1 MLSPEYIDHLPDR
14 VVELYADLE
23 IRILEDMA
31 RRILKTGALTETA
44 QWQMWRLEQIGA
56 EREFIRYH
64 LQRLTGKT
72 QGEINELLAE
82 AGEKALYYDDQIY
95 RAAGL
100 SPKALRDSEALQKII
115 KAGSDK
121 TMRLFENLTSTTAD
135 TASRQFENALDA
147 AYMDITSGAF
157 SYQDAVRSAVKSL
170 SKAGIDAIIY
180 PSGHTDKMDV
190 AVRRAV
196 LTGVNQTAARMQ
208 IARADEMECDL
219 VETTA
224 HMGARPEHMDW
235 QGRIFSR
242 SGKSRK
248 YPDFVKSTGYGT
260 GPGLCGWN
268 CRHSFF
274 PYFEG
279 LSERAYSRA
288 KLREY
293 ENKTVT
299 YNGRTLP
306 YYDATQQQRYLERQI
321 RRWKREYLAMDAA
334 GLDTSEASAKLAAWR
349 AKQKD
354 FLTQT
359 GLGEDK
365 FRSQVYG
372 FGRSQ
377 AARARAQA
385 ERLKKHSRDGIIIM
399 GSDGMQL
406 KIDSLTPCL
415 VEASTGKII
424 ETSYKKAAKSELKS
438 LKAKGWLFDW
448 THSSLKEDEIYKLV
462 VKGESNPQGLIAL
475 KYEDRSKA
483 VYVQIAENAP
493 SNRGASKEYLGVGG
507 HLFAIAAQQSMEKG
521 YGGFVFFD
529 AKNTDLVKHYSKALG
544 AQLLGV
550 PHPYRMILDEDAAR
564 KLLKLYTFGKE

>member
-1 MLSPEYIDHLPDR
+1 MLS
-14 VVELYADLE
+14 V
-23 IRILEDMA
+23 
-31 RRILKTGALTETA
+31 G
-44 QWQMWRLEQIGA
+44 
-56 EREFIRYH
+56 
-64 LQRLTGKT
+64 
-72 QGEINELLAE
+72 
-82 AGEKALYYDDQIY
+82 
-95 RAAGL
+95 
-100 SPKALRDSEALQKII
+100 
-115 KAGSDK
+115 
-121 TMRLFENLTSTTAD
+121 
-135 TASRQFENALDA
+135 
-147 AYMDITSGAF
+147 
-157 SYQDAVRSAVKSL
+157 
-170 SKAGIDAIIY
+170 
-180 PSGHTDKMDV
+180 
-190 AVRRAV
+190 AV
-196 LTGVNQTAARMQ
+196 LTGVNQTAARIQ
-208 IARADEMECDL
+208 TARADEWNATWWKPLPTWAPDRN
-219 VETTA
+219 TWI
-224 HMGARPEHMDW
+224 W

-385 ERLKKHSRDGIIIM
+385 ERKKD
-399 GSDGMQL
+399 
-406 KIDSLTPCL
+406 
-415 VEASTGKII
+415 
-424 ETSYKKAAKSELKS
+424 YKTIFI
-438 LKAKGWLFDW
+438 W
-448 THSSLKEDEIYKLV
+448 
-462 VKGESNPQGLIAL
+462 
-475 KYEDRSKA
+475 
-483 VYVQIAENAP
+483 
-493 SNRGASKEYLGVGG
+493 
-507 HLFAIAAQQSMEKG
+507 
-521 YGGFVFFD
+521 
-529 AKNTDLVKHYSKALG
+529 
-544 AQLLGV
+544 
-550 PHPYRMILDEDAAR
+550 
-564 KLLKLYTFGKE
+564 YTE

>member
-1 MLSPEYIDHLPDR
+1 MASK
-14 VVELYADLE
+14 AKLE
-23 IRILEDMA
+23 NRSG
-31 RRILKTGALTETA
+31 RRLHG
-44 QWQMWRLEQIGA
+44 
-56 EREFIRYH
+56 Y
-64 LQRLTGKT
+64 
-72 QGEINELLAE
+72 N
-82 AGEKALYYDDQIY
+82 
-95 RAAGL
+95 
-100 SPKALRDSEALQKII
+100 LRS
-115 KAGSDK
+115 
-121 TMRLFENLTSTTAD
+121 
-135 TASRQFENALDA
+135 
-147 AYMDITSGAF
+147 AF

-196 LTGVNQTAARMQ
+196 LTGVNQTAARIQ
-208 IARADEMECDL
+208 TARADEMECDL

-334 GLDTSEASAKLAAWR
+334 VLDTSDRPAPGWLPGGRSKRDLFTDPDRSA
-349 AKQKD
+349 
-354 FLTQT
+354 
-359 GLGEDK
+359 GEDK
-365 FRSQVYG
+365 FGARSTG
-372 FGRSQ
+372 FGSQ

-385 ERLKKHSRDGIIIM
+385 ERLKS
-399 GSDGMQL
+399 
-406 KIDSLTPCL
+406 
-415 VEASTGKII
+415 
-424 ETSYKKAAKSELKS
+424 
-438 LKAKGWLFDW
+438 
-448 THSSLKEDEIYKLV
+448 
-462 VKGESNPQGLIAL
+462 IAVM
-475 KYEDRSKA
+475 A
-483 VYVQIAENAP
+483 
-493 SNRGASKEYLGVGG
+493 
-507 HLFAIAAQQSMEKG
+507 
-521 YGGFVFFD
+521 
-529 AKNTDLVKHYSKALG
+529 
-544 AQLLGV
+544 
-550 PHPYRMILDEDAAR
+550 
-564 KLLKLYTFGKE
+564 